1 MSLEYIKNQ
10 FFVFLQFLYRDFFVK
25 FKRGK
30 DFVINYLIL
39 APILYTILFGI
50 MYPTFIIPNITP
62 RATTLL
68 YVGSLLLFTFSLT
81 FQLTFEILDW
91 ENDRFMAYQLS
102 ILNARLFIVQRIV
115 FAGLFT
121 FIFLIPFFPI
131 SKLLMQ
137 SQLDISNTNWIKLI
151 ISLFFGSMCIASYM
165 ACAMCFMTK
174 PWQTTQFWTRCNIP
188 LLDFGGL
195 WMNWKKIL
203 LLSQPLALAMLANP
217 IMFFTEGMRQALV
230 GGKQF
235 FPFWISVGGMI
246 CFTVLFTFGAWHFFK
261 KKTDHI

>member
-1 MSLEYIKNQ
+1 MNYITNQ
-10 FFVFLQFLYRDFFVK
+10 FFVFLQFLWRDFFVYYK
-25 FKRGK
+25 KLW
-30 DFVINYLIL
+30 DFLINYMIL

-81 FQLTFEILDW
+81 FQLTYEILLDW
-91 ENDRFMAYQLS
+91 ENDRFMAYQMS
-102 ILNARLFIVQRIV
+102 IINPRLLIVQRII

-121 FIFLIPFFPI
+121 FILLIPFFPI

-137 SQLDISNTNWIKLI
+137 SQLDVSNTNWVKLI
-151 ISLFFGSMCIASYM
+151 ICLFFGSMCIASYM
-165 ACAMCFMTK
+165 VCAMCFMTK
-174 PWQTTQFWTRCNIP
+174 SLQTTQFWTRCNIP

-195 WMNWKKIL
+195 WMNWQKFRL
-203 LLSQPLALAMLANP
+203 FSQPLALVMLANP
-217 IMFFTEGMRQALV
+217 LICFTEGMRQAIV
-230 GGKQF
+230 GGKEF
-235 FPFWISVGGMI
+235 FPFWISIGGMI
-246 CFTVLFTFGAWHFFK
+246 CFTVLFTFGAWHYFK